1 MFNRFLFLVIIV
13 FTISS
18 CKHETV
24 FTEVKVN
31 NRFAISVPEYMQPCA
46 DLHKDASLQ
55 YQNTELDIY
64 AMVIEEKKATMENYN
79 LDYDIDTY
87 FNNIA
92 SQPFI
97 ENIKNG
103 KVSPPGRETID
114 GNKVLTSEITGN
126 IDGTD
131 VYYKM
136 AIVESKFSFY
146 QILTWTRADR
156 KEKYNADMTK
166 FIESFKELPHPQE
179 ELPQPKL
186 SDSVQIVP
194 AW

>member
-1 MFNRFLFLVIIV
+1 MFNRFLFLFIVV
-13 FTISS
+13 FTITS
-18 CKHETV
+18 CKHEPV

-31 NRFAISVPEYMQPCA
+31 NRFAISVPDYMQPCA

-55 YQNTELDIY
+55 YQNTELDVY
-64 AMVIEEKKATMENYN
+64 ALVIEEKKATMETYN
-79 LDYDIDTY
+79 LDYDIDLY
-87 FNNIA
+87 FKNIA
-92 SQPFI
+92 SQAFI

-103 KVSPPGRETID
+103 KVSPPGRQTID
-114 GNKVLTSEITGN
+114 GNKALTSEITGN

-146 QILTWTRADR
+146 QILAWTRVDR
-156 KEKYNADMTK
+156 KEKYEGDMTK

-186 SDSVQIVP
+186 NDSVQIVP

>member
-1 MFNRFLFLVIIV
+1 MIRNVTLLILVA
-13 FTISS
+13 FSFAS

-24 FTEVKVN
+24 FNEVKVN
-31 NRFAISVPEYMQPCA
+31 NRFSVVVPDYMQPCA

-64 AMVIEEKKATMENYN
+64 AMVIEEKKSTMQDYD

-87 FNNIA
+87 FKNIA

-103 KVSPPGRETID
+103 KVSPAGRQTID
-114 GNKVLTSEITGN
+114 GNKTLTSEITGN

-131 VYYKM
+131 VYYKL
-136 AIVESKFSFY
+136 AIVETKFSFY

-156 KEKYNADMTK
+156 KEKYIADMTK

-179 ELPQPKL
+179 ELPQRKL
-186 SDSVQIVP
+186 SDSVKIVP

>member
-1 MFNRFLFLVIIV
+1 MFKRFLFLFVIA
-13 FTISS
+13 FTIAS

-31 NRFAISVPEYMQPCA
+31 NRFSISVPEYMQPCA

-87 FNNIA
+87 FKNIA
-92 SQPFI
+92 SQAFI

-103 KVSPPGRETID
+103 KVSPAGRQTIN
-114 GNKVLTSEITGN
+114 GNKALTSEITGN

-131 VYYKM
+131 VYYKL

-179 ELPQPKL
+179 ELPQSKL

>member
-1 MFNRFLFLVIIV
+1 MIKHIGFLFLLA
-13 FTISS
+13 FSFAS

-31 NRFAISVPEYMQPCA
+31 NRYSISVPEYMQPCA

-55 YQNTELDIY
+55 YQNTEIDIY
-64 AMVIEEKKATMENYN
+64 AMVIEEKKSTMENYN

-87 FNNIA
+87 FKNIA

-103 KVSPPGRETID
+103 KVSPPGRQTID
-114 GNKVLTSEITGN
+114 GNKTLTSEITGN
-126 IDGTD
+126 IEGTD
-131 VYYKM
+131 VYYKL
-136 AIVESKFSFY
+136 AIVETKFSFY

-156 KEKYNADMTK
+156 KEKYNGDMTK
-166 FIESFKELPHPQE
+166 FIESFKELPHSKE
-179 ELPQPKL
+179 ELPQTL
-186 SDSVQIVP
+186 NDSVKIVP